1 MQIILKVIQ
10 KNYYL
15 LYWICDNQR
24 FELCK
29 NLNLVYLI
37 FNKVNGYLKEINRN
51 EYIMLI
57 PTTENK
63 EKIKKNMMNFG
74 VKSEI

>member
-1 MQIILKVIQ
+1 M
-10 KNYYL
+10 
-15 LYWICDNQR
+15 
-24 FELCK
+24 
-29 NLNLVYLI
+29 
-37 FNKVNGYLKEINRN
+37 NGYLEEINRN

-57 PTTENK
+57 PTTENE

>member
-1 MQIILKVIQ
+1 M
-10 KNYYL
+10 
-15 LYWICDNQR
+15 
-24 FELCK
+24 
-29 NLNLVYLI
+29 
-37 FNKVNGYLKEINRN
+37 NGYLEETNKK

>member
-1 MQIILKVIQ
+1 M
-10 KNYYL
+10 
-15 LYWICDNQR
+15 
-24 FELCK
+24 
-29 NLNLVYLI
+29 
-37 FNKVNGYLKEINRN
+37 NGYLEINRN

-63 EKIKKNMMNFG
+63 EKIKQNMMNFG